1 MNMKKWISM
10 LFLCTL
16 FGTLTACSSGDAA
29 EEPEQE
35 QTEASGQ
42 ESEQNEISGQEPA
55 QTETSTSGQE
65 KADAEETETESESG
79 EGNQLEG
86 EGSQALV
93 VYFSWSGN
101 TENVANSIAAQTGA
115 DMFRIV
121 PAEPYVDDYNE
132 LLDIASEEKQSGA
145 RPEIADS
152 IEDLGQYDVI
162 YAGFPNWWGDMP
174 MILYSFF
181 DSYDLSGKTI
191 APFCTS
197 GGSGLSDTVNSI
209 KALEPEAE
217 VLEGLHI
224 RDSASSDPDS
234 AVGEWLERLGL

>member
-16 FGTLTACSSGDAA
+16 FGTLTACSSGDTA
-29 EEPEQE
+29 EQPEQE
-35 QTEASGQ
+35 ASETET
-42 ESEQNEISGQEPA
+42 SGQEPE
-55 QTETSTSGQE
+55 QTETSGQE
-65 KADAEETETESESG
+65 PGDTKESGTEPESE
-79 EGNQLEG
+79 EGNQPDG
-86 EGSQALV
+86 EGSRALV

-121 PAEPYVDDYNE
+121 PAEPYVDDYNT
-132 LLDIASEEKQSGA
+132 LLEIASEEKQNGA

-152 IEDLGQYDVI
+152 IENLGQYDVI

-209 KALEPEAE
+209 KALELEAE

-224 RDSASSDPDS
+224 RDSTSSDPDS

>member
-1 MNMKKWISM
+1 MKKWISM

-65 KADAEETETESESG
+65 KADAEETETEPESG
-79 EGNQLEG
+79 EGNQPDG
-86 EGSQALV
+86 EGSRALV

-121 PAEPYVDDYNE
+121 PAEPYVDDYNT

-217 VLEGLHI
+217 VLEGLHV

>member
-16 FGTLTACSSGDAA
+16 FGTLTACSSGDTA
-29 EEPEQE
+29 EQPASETSKQESGQTETSGQESE

-42 ESEQNEISGQEPA
+42 KPADTKESGTEP
-55 QTETSTSGQE
+55 
-65 KADAEETETESESG
+65 ESG
-79 EGNQLEG
+79 EGNQPDG
-86 EGSQALV
+86 EGSRALV

-121 PAEPYVDDYNE
+121 PAEPYVDDYNT
-132 LLDIASEEKQSGA
+132 LLDIASEEKQNGA

-224 RDSASSDPDS
+224 RDSASSNPDS

>member
-1 MNMKKWISM
+1 MKKWISM

-65 KADAEETETESESG
+65 KADAEETETEPESG
-79 EGNQLEG
+79 EGNQPDG
-86 EGSQALV
+86 EGSRALV

-121 PAEPYVDDYNE
+121 PAEPYVDDYNT

-234 AVGEWLERLGL
+234 AVGEWLGRLRL

>member
-1 MNMKKWISM
+1 MKKWISM

-16 FGTLTACSSGDAA
+16 LGTMTACSSGDTA
-29 EEPEQE
+29 EQPEQEPAQTETSGQEPE

-42 ESEQNEISGQEPA
+42 EPEDTKEP
-55 QTETSTSGQE
+55 
-65 KADAEETETESESG
+65 ETEPESG
-79 EGNQLEG
+79 EGNQPEG
-86 EGSQALV
+86 EGSHALV

-121 PAEPYVDDYNE
+121 PAEPYVDDYNT
-132 LLDIASEEKQSGA
+132 LLDIASEEKQNGA

-152 IEDLGQYDVI
+152 IEDLGRYDVI

-197 GGSGLSDTVNSI
+197 GGSGLSDTENSI

-234 AVGEWLERLGL
+234 AVGEWLGRLGL

>member
-1 MNMKKWISM
+1 MKKWISM

-16 FGTLTACSSGDAA
+16 FGTLTACSSGDTA
-29 EEPEQE
+29 EQPEQE
-35 QTEASGQ
+35 ASETET
-42 ESEQNEISGQEPA
+42 SGQEPE
-55 QTETSTSGQE
+55 QTETSGQE
-65 KADAEETETESESG
+65 PGDTKETETEPESG
-79 EGNQLEG
+79 EGNQPDG
-86 EGSQALV
+86 EGSRALV

-121 PAEPYVDDYNE
+121 PAEPYVDDYNT
-132 LLDIASEEKQSGA
+132 LLEIASEEKQNGA

>member
-16 FGTLTACSSGDAA
+16 FGTLTACSSGDTA

-55 QTETSTSGQE
+55 QAETSTSGQE
-65 KADAEETETESESG
+65 KADAEETETEPESG
-79 EGNQLEG
+79 EGNQPDG
-86 EGSQALV
+86 EGSRALV

-121 PAEPYVDDYNE
+121 PAEPYVDDYNT
-132 LLDIASEEKQSGA
+132 LLEIASEEKQNGA

-224 RDSASSDPDS
+224 RDSASSNPDS
-234 AVGEWLERLGL
+234 AVGEWLERLEL

>member
-1 MNMKKWISM
+1 MKKWISM

-16 FGTLTACSSGDAA
+16 FGTLTACSSGDTA
-29 EEPEQE
+29 EQPKQEASETETSGQEPEQ
-35 QTEASGQ
+35 TGA
-42 ESEQNEISGQEPA
+42 SGQEPA
-55 QTETSTSGQE
+55 DTKEP
-65 KADAEETETESESG
+65 ETEPESG
-79 EGNQLEG
+79 EGNQPEG

-121 PAEPYVDDYNE
+121 PSEPYVDDYNE
-132 LLDIASEEKQSGA
+132 LLDIASEEKQNGA

-234 AVGEWLERLGL
+234 AVGEWLGGLGL

>member
-1 MNMKKWISM
+1 MKKWISM

-16 FGTLTACSSGDAA
+16 FGTLTACSSGDTA
-29 EEPEQE
+29 EQPEQE
-35 QTEASGQ
+35 ASETET
-42 ESEQNEISGQEPA
+42 SGQEPA
-55 QTETSTSGQE
+55 DTKEP
-65 KADAEETETESESG
+65 ETEPESG
-79 EGNQLEG
+79 EGNQPEG

-121 PAEPYVDDYNE
+121 PAEPYVDDYNT
-132 LLDIASEEKQSGA
+132 LLDIASEEKQNGA

-152 IEDLGQYDVI
+152 MEDLGQYDVI
-162 YAGFPNWWGDMP
+162 YVGFPNWWGDMP

-209 KALEPEAE
+209 KSLEPEAE

-234 AVGEWLERLGL
+234 AVGEWLGRLGL

>member
-1 MNMKKWISM
+1 M
-10 LFLCTL
+10 LLLCTL
-16 FGTLTACSSGDAA
+16 LGALTACGSDAA
-29 EEPEQE
+29 KEPEKE
-35 QTEASGQ
+35 PSQTDASGQ
-42 ESEQNEISGQEPA
+42 EAEDTKEPA
-55 QTETSTSGQE
+55 
-65 KADAEETETESESG
+65 AEAAESESG
-79 EGNQLEG
+79 EESPSDG
-86 EGSQALV
+86 EGQKELV

-121 PAEPYVDDYNE
+121 PSEPYVDDYNE
-132 LLDIASEEKQSGA
+132 LLDIASEEKRNGA

-152 IEDLGQYDVI
+152 MEDLGQYDVI
-162 YAGFPNWWGDMP
+162 YVGFPNWWGDMP

-181 DSYDLSGKTI
+181 DSYDLSGKTV

-224 RDSASSDPDS
+224 SGSAASDPDS
-234 AVGEWLERLGL
+234 AVGEWLDRLGL

>member
-1 MNMKKWISM
+1 M

-65 KADAEETETESESG
+65 KADAEETETEPESG
-79 EGNQLEG
+79 EGNQPDG
-86 EGSQALV
+86 EGSRALV

-121 PAEPYVDDYNE
+121 PAEPYVDDYNT
-132 LLDIASEEKQSGA
+132 LLDIAS
-145 RPEIADS
+145 
-152 IEDLGQYDVI
+152 
-162 YAGFPNWWGDMP
+162 
-174 MILYSFF
+174 
-181 DSYDLSGKTI
+181 LSLI
-191 APFCTS
+191 
-197 GGSGLSDTVNSI
+197 
-209 KALEPEAE
+209 
-217 VLEGLHI
+217 HI
-224 RDSASSDPDS
+224 
-234 AVGEWLERLGL
+234 

>member
-1 MNMKKWISM
+1 M

-16 FGTLTACSSGDAA
+16 FGTLTACSSGDTA
-29 EEPEQE
+29 EQPEQEASETETSGQEPEQ
-35 QTEASGQ
+35 TGA
-42 ESEQNEISGQEPA
+42 SGQEPA
-55 QTETSTSGQE
+55 DTKEP
-65 KADAEETETESESG
+65 ETEPESG
-79 EGNQLEG
+79 EGNQPEG

-121 PAEPYVDDYNE
+121 PAEPYVDDYNT
-132 LLDIASEEKQSGA
+132 LLDIASEEKQNGA

-234 AVGEWLERLGL
+234 AVGEWLGGLEL

>member
-16 FGTLTACSSGDAA
+16 FGTLTACSSGDTA
-29 EEPEQE
+29 EQPEQE
-35 QTEASGQ
+35 ASETET
-42 ESEQNEISGQEPA
+42 SGQEPE
-55 QTETSTSGQE
+55 QTETSGQE
-65 KADAEETETESESG
+65 PGDTKEPETEPESG
-79 EGNQLEG
+79 EGNQPDG
-86 EGSQALV
+86 EGSRALV

-121 PAEPYVDDYNE
+121 PAEPYVDDYNT

-145 RPEIADS
+145 RPGIADS
-152 IEDLGQYDVI
+152 IENLGQYDVI